1 MKRLYLL
8 LLIIIAQVSTSYE
21 VYSQTRQSEHM
32 VAEETLSISASATIL
47 RWFEIIEKE
56 CGIVLSYNPAMIDL
70 DRKVNPGINGTT
82 TVGRL
87 LRAVLKDYDVNIS
100 SMPPRKLIIQA
111 TKKKTVCISGA
122 VYEDGSNERLY
133 GAIVRIDRNNNDR
146 QIAQTDA
153 GGLFRIYAPQGNY
166 KIIVSYIG
174 YKPDT
179 LQVNA
184 DKDRFLS
191 VPLRPLAFEIEGPTI
206 EKNKEEN

>member
-32 VAEETLSISASATIL
+32 VAEETLSISATIL

-111 TKKKTVCISGA
+111 TKK
-122 VYEDGSNERLY
+122 
-133 GAIVRIDRNNNDR
+133 
-146 QIAQTDA
+146 
-153 GGLFRIYAPQGNY
+153 
-166 KIIVSYIG
+166 
-174 YKPDT
+174 
-179 LQVNA
+179 
-184 DKDRFLS
+184 
-191 VPLRPLAFEIEGPTI
+191 RPYV
-206 EKNKEEN
+206 

>member
-32 VAEETLSISASATIL
+32 VAEETLSISASSATIL

-87 LRAVLKDYDVNIS
+87 LRAVLKDYDINIS

-111 TKKKTVCISGA
+111 TKK
-122 VYEDGSNERLY
+122 
-133 GAIVRIDRNNNDR
+133 
-146 QIAQTDA
+146 
-153 GGLFRIYAPQGNY
+153 
-166 KIIVSYIG
+166 
-174 YKPDT
+174 
-179 LQVNA
+179 
-184 DKDRFLS
+184 
-191 VPLRPLAFEIEGPTI
+191 RPYV
-206 EKNKEEN
+206 

>member
-32 VAEETLSISASATIL
+32 MAEETLSISASSATIL

-56 CGIVLSYNPAMIDL
+56 CGIVLSYNPVMIDL

-111 TKKKTVCISGA
+111 TKK
-122 VYEDGSNERLY
+122 
-133 GAIVRIDRNNNDR
+133 DRM
-146 QIAQTDA
+146 
-153 GGLFRIYAPQGNY
+153 Y
-166 KIIVSYIG
+166 K
-174 YKPDT
+174 
-179 LQVNA
+179 
-184 DKDRFLS
+184 RRS
-191 VPLRPLAFEIEGPTI
+191 V
-206 EKNKEEN
+206 